1 MVIEAPL
8 SRYKKN
14 NILIII
20 AIFAGLA
27 AWTFYD
33 GYYNK
38 DFIKKHTNPD
48 GTYDSKLMFNKQGP
62 PYLLAGAALV
72 GVYFFYIKNKKIV
85 ADDAALNVNRIVI
98 PYKDIAGIDKT
109 YFDKKGFFI
118 VHYSRNGQDRSLKI
132 SDRVYD
138 NLPAVLDCLVAK
150 ISA

>member
-14 NILIII
+14 NTLIII
-20 AIFAGLA
+20 AILAGSA
-27 AWTFYD
+27 AWLFYD
-33 GYYNK
+33 GNYNK
-38 DFIKKHTNPD
+38 AFIEKHTSLDGKPD
-48 GTYDSKLMFNKQGP
+48 DTLNIHHKGP

-72 GVYFFYIKNKKIV
+72 GAYFFYIKNKKIV

-118 VHYSRNGQDRSLKI
+118 VHYSQNGQDRSLKI
-132 SDRVYD
+132 SDRFYD
-138 NLPAVLDCLVAK
+138 NLPAVLDCLVVK